1 MWLLSSP
8 KVGGVYASVFMYM
21 YLVIMLYCMG
31 LLVLV
36 FFWHLGDTSCSYCV
50 AL

>member
-1 MWLLSSP
+1 MWLLSP
-8 KVGGVYASVFMYM
+8 KVGGVYASVFMYI

-36 FFWHLGDTSCSYCV
+36 FF
-50 AL
+50 